1 MISLELTKQ
10 CILAQHVLLE
20 IIPKDNSIFDQ
31 SLLALMLSELF
42 QRVQINLLKVLL
54 RQFGVRV
61 LFPKKVKHFLDVSH
75 DLEKNFYKLKLS
87 VQNFFLVDP
96 VDQRQ
101 FEPPMVLLLRN
112 QFFNFQGFLA
122 IRILRLLVL
131 FAKIKD
137 V

>member
-1 MISLELTKQ
+1 
-10 CILAQHVLLE
+10 
-20 IIPKDNSIFDQ
+20 
-31 SLLALMLSELF
+31 
-42 QRVQINLLKVLL
+42 VQIYLLKVLL

-61 LFPKKVKHFLDVSH
+61 LFPKKVKYFLDVSH

-131 FAKIKD
+131 FAKVKD